1 MEPTSKI
8 SYITGDSNVFVI
20 LYQGFIQDFISEESV
35 SKNRGG
41 GHTRVYPWFTYL
53 LTHLKAAVYA
63 YTVTTAPQ
71 ISPLHLFQ
79 LSRQNSLLAVS
90 VKWVRLFTL

>member
-41 GHTRVYPWFTYL
+41 YTRDLLTYL
-53 LTHLKAAVYA
+53 LTW
-63 YTVTTAPQ
+63 
-71 ISPLHLFQ
+71 
-79 LSRQNSLLAVS
+79 RLLCTHI
-90 VKWVRLFTL
+90 L